1 MKNVSTAHVTIN
13 LTDSIGKAIDQ
24 HIFVCGF
31 FIKAF
36 DTDGHKILLKNLWHY
51 GIRGI
56 ASGYFKSC
64 LTNKSSTRTSSLS
77 TAFAFVYK

>member
-1 MKNVSTAHVTIN
+1 MKNVSTSHVIIN
-13 LTDSIGKAIDQ
+13 LIDSIEKAIDQ
-24 HIFVCGF
+24 HKFVCGF
-31 FIKAF
+31 FMKAF

-56 ASGYFKSC
+56 ASDYFKSC

-77 TAFAFVYK
+77 TAFAFVHK